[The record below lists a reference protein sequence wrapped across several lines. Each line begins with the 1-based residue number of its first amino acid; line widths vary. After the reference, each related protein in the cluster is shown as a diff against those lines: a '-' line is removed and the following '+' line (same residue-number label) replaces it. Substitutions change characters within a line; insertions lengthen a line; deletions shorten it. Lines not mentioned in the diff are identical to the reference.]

1 MVDYTIMQGQLG
13 VRPPVTKHSPAF
25 LELVGEENIREM
37 VSNHYDALIIS
48 DAKELFPLVGED
60 LKAAKQ
66 HAADFIIQISGGPAY
81 FNQNRGAPQMV
92 GRHAP
97 FRITAEARKV
107 WLELYI
113 EELKA
118 LKTKDGGEV
127 PDAIKQE
134 FFNYLNVFSLW
145 MVNTA
150 S

>member
-1 MVDYTIMQGQLG
+1 MVDFTIMQGQFG

-25 LELVGEENIREM
+25 LQLVGEEAIRQM
-37 VSNHYDALIIS
+37 VSNHYDVLVKSEI
-48 DAKELFPLVGED
+48 KELFPQEAEA

-97 FRITAEARKV
+97 FRIDANSRII
-107 WLELYI
+107 WLESYI
-113 EELKA
+113 EEIKK
-118 LKTKDGGEV
+118 LKTTDGEDL
-127 PDAIKQE
+127 PDGIKQE
-134 FFNYLNVFSLW
+134 FFNYLNGFSLW
-145 MVNTA
+145 MVNTP

>member
-1 MVDYTIMQGQLG
+1 MVDFTIMQGQIG

-25 LELVGEENIREM
+25 LELVGEEGIRKM
-37 VSNHYDALIIS
+37 VSNHYDGLIIS
-48 DAKELFPLVGED
+48 EAKELFPLEGEA
-60 LKAAKQ
+60 LKDAKQ
-66 HAADFIIQISGGPAY
+66 HAADFMIQISGGPAY

-97 FRITAEARKV
+97 FRIDANARKV

-113 EELKA
+113 EEIKN
-118 LKTKDGGEV
+118 LKTKEGEDL

-145 MVNTA
+145 MVNTP